1 VRIDDA
7 GAGEVTADGTGVSL
21 QLSARDEAAYVKLA
35 ASGNAAGIGVGALF
49 WHAVV
54 P

>member
-1 VRIDDA
+1 M
-7 GAGEVTADGTGVSL
+7 ADERRVFL
-21 QLSARDEAAYVKLA
+21 QLSERDEAAYAKVVAGGKP
-35 ASGNAAGIGVGALF
+35 AGIGVGALF